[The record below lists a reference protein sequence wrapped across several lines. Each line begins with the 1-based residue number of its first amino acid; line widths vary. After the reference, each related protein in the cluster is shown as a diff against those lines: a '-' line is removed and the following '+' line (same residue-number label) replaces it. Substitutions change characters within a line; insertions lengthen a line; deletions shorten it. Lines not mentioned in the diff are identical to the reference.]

1 MPPES
6 ILIEASQLSLSY
18 GALKVLDQVSL
29 KVRKQAIVTVVGPN
43 GAGKTTLLKVLL
55 GLIEPDAGHVT
66 RSPLLRIGYVPQKL
80 EIPTTLPLTVKRF
93 LQLAYDRSTVAAS
106 SNVIE
111 AALDQVGAPK
121 VLDTPLQGL
130 SGGELQRV
138 LLARALLR
146 QPELLVLD
154 EPVRGVDLTGQ
165 ADLYDLIAQ
174 LRDQLGLGVLLVS
187 HDLHLVMQATDE
199 VLCLNG
205 HVCCHGHPEAV
216 SRHPE
221 FVALF
226 GPRIAETMALYPH
239 HHDHTHR

>member
-1 MPPES
+1 MQPES
-6 ILIEASQLSLSY
+6 LLIEARNLVLSF
-18 GALKVLDQVSL
+18 GPNRVLDQVSL
-29 KVRKQAIVTVVGPN
+29 KVFSRAIVTVVGPN

-55 GLIEPDAGHVT
+55 GLVQPDAGEVI
-66 RSPLLRIGYVPQKL
+66 RPQSLGIGYVPQKL
-80 EIPTTLPLTVKRF
+80 DIAPTLPLSAKRF
-93 LQLAYDRSTVAAS
+93 LQLAAPVAKRSV
-106 SNVIE
+106 E
-111 AALDQVGAPK
+111 EALDLVGAPK
-121 VLDTPLQGL
+121 VLDTPLVSL

-165 ADLYDLIAQ
+165 ADLYDLIAR
-174 LRDQLGLGVLLVS
+174 LRDQLGLGILLVS
-187 HDLHLVMQATDE
+187 HDLHLVMRATDE

-216 SRHPE
+216 SVHPE

-226 GPRIAETMALYPH
+226 GPRVAETMALYPH
-239 HHDHTHR
+239 HHDHTHK